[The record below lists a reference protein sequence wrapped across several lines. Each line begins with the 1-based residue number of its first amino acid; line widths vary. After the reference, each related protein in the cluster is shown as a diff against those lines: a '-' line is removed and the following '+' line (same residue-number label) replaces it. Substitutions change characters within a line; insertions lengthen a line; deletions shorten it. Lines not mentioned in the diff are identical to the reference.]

1 MQYNI
6 LSLVKRFHCYETI
19 GELFEQAVSGTVE
32 FSITDRIW
40 QMLLNVIFAIAEKFS
55 IYCPELL
62 KAIINEDDDIKAL
75 LTLNVKMRPT
85 G

>member
-6 LSLVKRFHCYETI
+6 LSLVKRFHSYETI

-40 QMLLNVIFAIAEKFS
+40 QMLLSAIFAIAEKFS
-55 IYCPELL
+55 IYCPDLL
-62 KAIINEDDDIKAL
+62 KAIINEDEEIKAL
-75 LTLNVKMRPT
+75 LDLNVNLRPT